1 MVHSKHAAVVAL
13 PCGSTARRRTSPFC
27 RDRIKDNIHLLSLQR
42 MAIPATRKLHGSH
55 SSSVR
60 KATWN
65 LHSASH
71 VTFSKYSGTILKMSY
86 SGPLQDLEILA
97 YPYPSNA
104 TDISVVMEGSF
115 LSWKPNLAK
124 QNDYDLSLL
133 GIQKHGRKVLH
144 YRGEWMY
151 CPWEAYEGYLLSET
165 KPVYG
170 PLPVDIGQS
179 QYWMQ
184 VFIKFLWIFLLVLC
198 SSNWQGRKKNT
209 YSCYW

>member
-1 MVHSKHAAVVAL
+1 
-13 PCGSTARRRTSPFC
+13 
-27 RDRIKDNIHLLSLQR
+27 
-42 MAIPATRKLHGSH
+42 MAIPATRKLHSSH

-65 LHSASH
+65 LHSASR

-97 YPYPSNA
+97 YPYLSNA

-144 YRGEWMY
+144 YRGEWLC
-151 CPWEAYEGYLLSET
+151 CPWEAYEGYFLSET

-184 VFIKFLWIFLLVLC
+184 AFIKFLWIFLLVLC